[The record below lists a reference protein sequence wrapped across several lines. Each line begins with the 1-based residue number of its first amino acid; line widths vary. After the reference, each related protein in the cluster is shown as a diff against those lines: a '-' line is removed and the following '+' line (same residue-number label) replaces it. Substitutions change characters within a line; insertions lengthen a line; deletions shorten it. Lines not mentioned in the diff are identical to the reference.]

1 MSNYAFAPIA
11 PQQISFAITSSS
23 SSQNSI
29 TPANPNQAP
38 VANISTVN
46 AASNIGSN
54 NSGNSEE
61 MLTEDTTNLLKHLA
75 QGNVSAAKTDLTKLS
90 NDLNN
95 QAASTTSSK
104 INHDFNVLQRD
115 LTNTNSND
123 NAYSKNIVNN
133 DLDNLQSD
141 LDLQTQSIAN
151 VKSASTQN
159 YSTLDTILS
168 KITDQLNSG
177 SVQGALEDFAGY
189 MVQNGHVTGS
199 LLNVTA

>member
-1 MSNYAFAPIA
+1 VSNYAFAPIA
-11 PQQISFAITSSS
+11 PQQISFEITSSS

-38 VANISTVN
+38 AANISTVN
-46 AASNIGSN
+46 ATSNIDSN
-54 NSGNSEE
+54 NSSNSEE
-61 MLTEDTTNLLKHLA
+61 TLTEDTANLLKHLA
-75 QGNVSAAKTDLTKLS
+75 QGNVSAAKTDLTKLT
-90 NDLNN
+90 NDLAN

-104 INHDFNVLQRD
+104 ISHDYNVLQRD
-115 LTNTNSND
+115 LTNNGNANVYFTNT
-123 NAYSKNIVNN
+123 VNN

-168 KITDQLNSG
+168 KITDQLDSG

-189 MVQNGHVTGS
+189 MVQNGHVSGS

>member
-1 MSNYAFAPIA
+1 VSNYALAPIG
-11 PQQISFAITSSS
+11 PQQISFEIMSSS
-23 SSQNSI
+23 SIQSTI
-29 TPANPNQAP
+29 TPADPNQAP
-38 VANISTVN
+38 AANISTVN
-46 AASNIGSN
+46 AASNIDSN

-61 MLTEDTTNLLKHLA
+61 MLTQDTANLLKHLA
-75 QGNVSAAKTDLTKLS
+75 QGNVSAAKTDLTKLT

-104 INHDFNVLQRD
+104 INHDYNTLERD
-115 LTNTNSND
+115 LTNGNPSSTNP
-123 NAYSKNIVNN
+123 VNN
-133 DLDNLQSD
+133 DLNNLQSD

>member
-1 MSNYAFAPIA
+1 VHTYAIAPIA
-11 PQQISFAITSSS
+11 PQEISFEITSSS

-29 TPANPNQAP
+29 TPANSNEAP
-38 VANISTVN
+38 AANISTVN
-46 AASNIGSN
+46 AASNIDSN

-61 MLTEDTTNLLKHLA
+61 MLTEDTVTLLKHLA

-90 NDLNN
+90 NDLAN

-104 INHDFNVLQRD
+104 ISQDYNTLQRD
-115 LTNTNSND
+115 LTNGNPSS
-123 NAYSKNIVNN
+123 ANIVNN

-141 LDLQTQSIAN
+141 LDMQTQSIAN

-199 LLNVTA
+199 LLNVSA